1 MKTFAG
7 LTAVLLF
14 TLISLSMGPAAGAD
28 DLVEN
33 GDFEA
38 GDFEGWSTDNLTQCE
53 GNWLVYSG
61 SVTPATSNPILPP
74 PSGDFAAV
82 TDELL
87 GQSCSLLL
95 YQDIE
100 VPEGAGE
107 VLCSAVVYVRNSIPE
122 YIIGNG
128 LELSPNKNQQY
139 RVDLMDPEA
148 PLYDVGAGVIE
159 NLFQTVEGDPQ
170 SIGYTTLEFDL
181 SGFAGQ
187 TVRLRAAS
195 VNNEG
200 QLFSAIDEVTCL
212 TENNATI
219 PTLSEWGMI
228 SAALGMMLI
237 GVFFAVRQRLRASE
251 HSDAQG

>member
-1 MKTFAG
+1 MRTLTG
-7 LTAVLLF
+7 LLVILLAAFTA
-14 TLISLSMGPAAGAD
+14 LSFGEAAGAD
-28 DLVEN
+28 ELVVN
-33 GDFEA
+33 GDFRT
-38 GDFEGWSTDNLTQCE
+38 GNFDGWSTDNQTQCE
-53 GNWLVYSG
+53 GNWLIYSG
-61 SVTPATSNPILPP
+61 SQTPSSLSPVLPP
-74 PSGDFAAV
+74 PSGEFAAV
-82 TDELL
+82 TDELQV
-87 GQSCSLLL
+87 QSCSLLL
-95 YQDIE
+95 YQDIA

-159 NLFQTVEGDPQ
+159 NLFQTVETDPQ
-170 SIGYTTLEFDL
+170 SIGYTAIEFDL
-181 SGFAGQ
+181 TAFAGR

-212 TENNATI
+212 TENNLAI

-228 SAALGMMLI
+228 GAAAGLMLI
-237 GVFFAVRQRLRASE
+237 GVFFTVRRRKT
-251 HSDAQG
+251 GIVKI